1 MSESAQK
8 EAGTIQA
15 MLQQLNDVRLPRAL
29 ELKKKVDR
37 GEKLDDYDLQFL
49 EGVLEDVLPR
59 RSLRASRAGWGRPA
73 DGSLEEVRTDP
84 WEVELWEGAFRMPA
98 RSLQDSQE

>member
-8 EAGTIQA
+8 DAGTIQA
-15 MLQQLNDVRLPRAL
+15 MLQQLNDVRLPNAL

-49 EGVLEDVLPR
+49 EGVLEDTSSAQHLLAKHPELQTLVSQLVALY
-59 RSLRASRAGWGRPA
+59 SAITTRA
-73 DGSLEEVRTDP
+73 LENEQKK
-84 WEVELWEGAFRMPA
+84 G
-98 RSLQDSQE
+98 